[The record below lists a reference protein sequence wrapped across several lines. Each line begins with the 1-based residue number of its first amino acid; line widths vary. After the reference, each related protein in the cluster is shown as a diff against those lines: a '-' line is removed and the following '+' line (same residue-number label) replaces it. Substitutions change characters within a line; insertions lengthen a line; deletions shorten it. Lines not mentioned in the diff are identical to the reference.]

1 MSSQNQ
7 NSIFKQ
13 QQRLYRLDHSLIKTR
28 SPTYYVPPSN
38 DLPAS
43 MSKGRKR
50 RASEDEEMA
59 GPSNDANVSF
69 HFGSGLA
76 SPAFRPLM
84 EHRALHSIKR
94 NRTGIE
100 KQYPIT
106 KLLGKRF
113 SSVYFIIE
121 RS

>member
-1 MSSQNQ
+1 
-7 NSIFKQ
+7 
-13 QQRLYRLDHSLIKTR
+13 
-28 SPTYYVPPSN
+28 
-38 DLPAS
+38 

-94 NRTGIE
+94 NRTATLDKDKLIE
-100 KQYPIT
+100 LINDLVDSNPHLQADIDAHT
-106 KLLGKRF
+106 VT
-113 SSVYFIIE
+113 SQN
-121 RS
+121 